1 MTVKHAE
8 KIIDKEFPKHM
19 HGIQFNIMD
28 LSKIKTDLVK
38 QLIDGIEVPEAF
50 QTVAAKY
57 RKN

>member
-1 MTVKHAE
+1 MTQKQAE

-28 LSKIKTDLVK
+28 LRKIKTDLIK
-38 QLIDGIEVPEAF
+38 QLIDGIDAVQAF